1 LRHVSEHEIRASP
14 SFDPRL
20 LEESVCGLAQTPV
33 EQRHASALV
42 YDAYLERGLIAPS
55 PRRRYLG
62 ASGDVAVL
70 VLSRRGTVVGTVAM
84 IEDRAG
90 GLPADEIYPAELQA
104 LRRAGRRFVEIGMLA
119 VDRTI
124 RKTGATLLLSI
135 AALRLASAS
144 GASDAVITVHPAAEA
159 YYQALRFE
167 RHGDVRTYPG
177 LSADAATIFMHL
189 DTTQFAARGL
199 ADASALALAPYPR
212 HIFQP
217 LPIGDLS
224 PPARARAI
232 AARAAW
238 LVEDSATDG
247 NQRLPARKRLA

>member
-1 LRHVSEHEIRASP
+1 VSDHEIRASP
-14 SFDPRL
+14 SFDPSLLAEAVCRL
-20 LEESVCGLAQTPV
+20 AETPA
-33 EQRHASALV
+33 EQRQASALV

-84 IEDRAG
+84 IADRPG
-90 GLPADEIYPAELQA
+90 GLPADAVYPTEMQA
-104 LRRAGRRFVEIGMLA
+104 LRRTGRCIAEVSMLV
-119 VDRTI
+119 VDRAS
-124 RKTGATLLLSI
+124 RKTGAALLLSV
-135 AALRLASAS
+135 AALRLARAS
-144 GASDAVITVHPAAEA
+144 SVPDVVITVHPAAEA
-159 YYQALRFE
+159 HFRTTLLFE

-177 LSADAATIFMHL
+177 LSADAATILMHV
-189 DTTQFAARGL
+189 DTTQFAGAGP
-199 ADASALALAPYPR
+199 ALAPYPG
-212 HIFQP
+212 HLVQP

-238 LVEDSATDG
+238 LVEAGATDATDDS
-247 NQRLPARKRLA
+247 QRSPARILLA